1 MPKIFSYEVDGL
13 SYTVTVFEENGG
25 FYADIAV
32 DEGQMDV
39 NAIYFGDDDF
49 SGSSES
55 LSGPLNM
62 NGVRLDGERVQWDDA
77 AKLSDPG
84 IGPEGDDKETFLHAG
99 DTLRVELDIES
110 LDEIDVFGIRA
121 TSTSTESGSI
131 KAVSD
136 DPEEPE
142 EPEDPEEPTFEKVLF
157 GAAYD
162 ENGNI
167 TDGLSIFAEP
177 QTEDEYAPEPG
188 TEPTFANYVA
198 AFEENPYGYDPQ
210 DIQQIDFFTVN
221 ESGWFESVGSLAA
234 PEGGFASGDDMIA
247 AYEEALENG
256 TLDFSGL
263 EDGAEL
269 IASLGIDLPED
280 DMSVEDDM
288 DPEPEDDALMM

>member
-1 MPKIFSYEVDGL
+1 MPKIFNYEVDGL
-13 SYTVTVFEENGG
+13 SYTVTVFEENGA

-49 SGSSES
+49 SGPSES
-55 LSGPLNM
+55 LRGPLNM
-62 NGVRLDGERVQWDDA
+62 NGARLDGERIQWDSA
-77 AKLSDPG
+77 AELSRPG
-84 IGPEGDDKETFLHAG
+84 LGREGEDKETFLQEG
-99 DTLRVELDIES
+99 DTLRVELDIDS
-110 LDEIDVFGIRA
+110 LDDIDVFGIRA
-121 TSTSTESGSI
+121 TSTSTEEGSI

-162 ENGNI
+162 ENGNV
-167 TDGLSIFAEP
+167 TDGLSIFAEE
-177 QTEDEYAPEPG
+177 QAEEEYALPEG
-188 TEPTFANYVA
+188 TEPTFVNYVA
-198 AFEENPYGYDPQ
+198 AFEENPYGYDPE

-221 ESGWFESVGSLAA
+221 ESGWFDKVGSLAA

-247 AYEEALENG
+247 AYDEALENG
-256 TLDFSGL
+256 TLDFSDL
-263 EDGAEL
+263 DEGAEL

-280 DMSVEDDM
+280 GETI
-288 DPEPEDDALMM
+288 EDDADLESEDDAMMM